1 MNMEGVDLEVE
12 ESWGIGEAVE
22 RGLLVSLLGEASRF
36 TVDMKK
42 SWSGRRMSDD
52 KGLNRGARIPV
63 SVFLYNEDSLDSQGI
78 FPDHE
83 PDLCWEFRKEGKR
96 AELFDVLKL
105 RGLGGIRHVD
115 ADLAKRAD
123 CQRSEHC
130 GSALN
135 KRTRR
140 YLL

>member
-1 MNMEGVDLEVE
+1 
-12 ESWGIGEAVE
+12 
-22 RGLLVSLLGEASRF
+22 
-36 TVDMKK
+36 
-42 SWSGRRMSDD
+42 MSDD

-78 FPDHE
+78 FPDRE

-105 RGLGGIRHVD
+105 RDLGGIRHVD